1 MADNYDPNQNNP
13 YQNNPYGNY
22 QNSQYGNQYGNMYG
36 SNPNGQDPNQMYQQQ
51 MMQQQMNRGMFG
63 SQQPNYAPG
72 QQGYYTGA
80 EKVDVN
86 AVLTRSFLF
95 MFLALLITGVTA
107 LIVANSWSENGA
119 LGRFILGNRWGFLVF
134 IIAEFALVIACNAAI
149 KRNNLTV
156 SGVLFFLYSVVNG
169 LTLSVIFLA
178 YTKESITKVFF
189 IAAGIFGV
197 MAFLGAVTKID
208 LSKLGTILLIGLI
221 GLIVATIIN
230 MFVKSSTMETVIC
243 GVGVLIFVGL
253 TAYDTQKIKKLAAEA
268 TTYDPNVIGI
278 YGAMELYLDFINLFL
293 YLLRLF
299 GKTNN

>member
-13 YQNNPYGNY
+13 YQNNPYQNNPY
-22 QNSQYGNQYGNMYG
+22 QSPQYGNMYG

-63 SQQPNYAPG
+63 AQQPGYAPG
-72 QQGYYTGA
+72 QQGYAGA
-80 EKVDVN
+80 AGVDVN
-86 AVLTRSFLF
+86 TVLTRSFLF
-95 MFLALLITGVTA
+95 MFLALLVTGVTA

-119 LGRFILGNRWGFLVF
+119 LGRFILGNRWGFIVF

-149 KRNNLTV
+149 KRNNLTL
-156 SGVLFFLYSVVNG
+156 SGILFFAYSVVNG

-208 LSKLGTILLIGLI
+208 LSKLGTILVIGLI
-221 GLIVATIIN
+221 GLIVATLIN
-230 MFVKSSTMETVIC
+230 MFVKSSTMETIIC

-253 TAYDTQKIKKLAAEA
+253 TAYDTQKIKRMAAEA